1 MAPLHEHFR
10 DKVGENHRR
19 VGSGSPAE
27 GARLATQGTSREEGG
42 PPRTTERQ
50 RIGTAAGV
58 SEDKPPPDS
67 LQALLSTRSFLRPQ
81 RRRRR
86 RYSRA
91 PKERKQPL
99 SFHVRIFITLPLS
112 LFIYLL
118 IASTSTTTTLSLS
131 LSLSHTQRHHHHHH
145 HQIRSDV
152 DLDLVL
158 PLRPL
163 RRSEHVGREQAPGED
178 GDVGGRAQELH
189 VGRPTNHPLE
199 GRVRPQVLKVKRV
212 PVGVAA
218 PAPRGAQASA
228 LAPASQKTI
237 IEKRYLSVRIQ
248 TWPG

>member
-131 LSLSHTQRHHHHHH
+131 LSLPHRDTTTIIT
-145 HQIRSDV
+145 IRSDQMWISI
-152 DLDLVL
+152 LSSLSGL
-158 PLRPL
+158 C
-163 RRSEHVGREQAPGED
+163 
-178 GDVGGRAQELH
+178 GGPNMSGVSRH
-189 VGRPTNHPLE
+189 
-199 GRVRPQVLKVKRV
+199 QVKM
-212 PVGVAA
+212 GM
-218 PAPRGAQASA
+218 
-228 LAPASQKTI
+228 
-237 IEKRYLSVRIQ
+237 
-248 TWPG
+248 

>member
-1 MAPLHEHFR
+1 MQIGGRHSDFTSDPPRMAPLHEHFR

-86 RYSRA
+86 YSRA

-118 IASTSTTTTLSLS
+118 IASPSPPPTLSLS
-131 LSLSHTQRHHHHHH
+131 LSLSHTETPPPSSPSD
-145 HQIRSDV
+145 QIRCGS
-152 DLDLVL
+152 
-158 PLRPL
+158 
-163 RRSEHVGREQAPGED
+163 RSCP
-178 GDVGGRAQELH
+178 
-189 VGRPTNHPLE
+189 PSP
-199 GRVRPQVLKVKRV
+199 
-212 PVGVAA
+212 
-218 PAPRGAQASA
+218 ASA
-228 LAPASQKTI
+228 A
-237 IEKRYLSVRIQ
+237 VR
-248 TWPG
+248 TCRA